1 MSNVDFNTT
10 EGLYNGNHLPA
21 FDATLDPAGAIK
33 LHGVSKKGNTIDYY
47 PAFSYTNVGGV
58 LTITIQDPEK
68 AAPNYEYFTCVVSD
82 HKGRVLDGGSAK
94 AGDPF
99 TIDVSQ
105 CAQEGTWRLGFK
117 TGKEDKNQKLSRFD
131 FNVSI
136 PFDSA
141 SGAFD
146 CGDGLA
152 RSSFALDIAPN
163 NPIKDGSIIELSTTV
178 GNNLVGDF
186 DINNEG
192 LVNTQVWTVNAK
204 DGSGVITN
212 GTANPLTIAPSS
224 SETATLTFDASI
236 AGEYFGFIEARTGG
250 VLIASF
256 MVKWVVA

>member
-21 FDATLDPAGAIK
+21 FDATLDPAGAIM
-33 LHGVSKKGNTIDYY
+33 LHGVAKRGNTIQYY
-47 PAFSYTNVGGV
+47 PAFSYTNAGGV

-68 AAPNYEYFTCVVSD
+68 GLQPYKYFTCVVSD

-117 TGKEDKNQKLSRFD
+117 TGKEDKNQKLSMFD

-146 CGDGLA
+146 CGDALA
-152 RSSFALDIAPN
+152 RCTYTLDAA
-163 NPIKDGSIIELSTTV
+163 NPIAVKDGDVVTINTTV
-178 GNNLVGDF
+178 GNNIVTDF
-186 DINNEG
+186 EIQNMQAMFQLLFG
-192 LVNTQVWTVNAK
+192 LLMRKMVM
-204 DGSGVITN
+204 
-212 GTANPLTIAPSS
+212 
-224 SETATLTFDASI
+224 
-236 AGEYFGFIEARTGG
+236 
-250 VLIASF
+250 VL
-256 MVKWVVA
+256 